1 MKRAAALWRTSVC
14 GDINLVVFTRRWHP
28 LTQTPDP
35 RPLSNCPIIHSNT
48 SWGTFTPTTAC
59 ILGHFM
65 RTNYSPTDP
74 QLWMFEKPAETVI
87 LSGFSLD
94 YHHKDSL
101 NLKLKIQQL
110 FFLKTCKSPRKAWNQ
125 TLCQPAADIN
135 SEIRGYAHP
144 EMTYHSTTAAAMW
157 LKLLSVP
164 PLTGRL

>member
-14 GDINLVVFTRRWHP
+14 GDINLVVFTCRWHP

-65 RTNYSPTDP
+65 RTNYSPTDQ

-101 NLKLKIQQL
+101 NLKLKIQQHANHQGRL
-110 FFLKTCKSPRKAWNQ
+110 ETKLCVSLQQ
-125 TLCQPAADIN
+125 TLILKFEDTPTL
-135 SEIRGYAHP
+135 RWH
-144 EMTYHSTTAAAMW
+144 TT
-157 LKLLSVP
+157 VP
-164 PLTGRL
+164 QQQQCD